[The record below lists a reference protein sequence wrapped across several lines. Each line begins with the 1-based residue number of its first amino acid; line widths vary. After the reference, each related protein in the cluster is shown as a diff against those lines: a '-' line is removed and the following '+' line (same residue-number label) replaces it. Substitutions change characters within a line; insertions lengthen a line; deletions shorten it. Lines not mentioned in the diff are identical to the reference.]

1 MTIAPA
7 PIHFAWPTNSIMMSL
22 PWGTGTTGWRNG
34 KRAPMVR
41 PRPLARQRHLA
52 PADQPH
58 VGDGVVGARHGRV
71 VMKAVGSPLRPATRW
86 RRVVSRAS
94 ARVRSGRIVV
104 SRRASI
110 DFPAPGGPSSRRFGP
125 EHRHPLQLYERL

>member
-58 VGDGVVGARHGRV
+58 VGDGVVGG
-71 VMKAVGSPLRPATRW
+71 ATR
-86 RRVVSRAS
+86 
-94 ARVRSGRIVV
+94 
-104 SRRASI
+104 
-110 DFPAPGGPSSRRFGP
+110 PGGDEGGGVSAEAGDAVEAGGAEGVGQGQIGENRGQPPR
-125 EHRHPLQLYERL
+125 